1 MTETECSSTTE
12 EKCETAYEEQCSTV
26 YDQQCNTVPGQQQCT
41 TVNEQ
46 VSVGKKNDDDGNH
59 FEKVFNNQMGA
70 HNNNDGFN
78 QHKF

>member
-46 VSVGKKNDDDGNH
+46 VSVGENAVDDGNH
-59 FEKVFNNQMGA
+59 FEKVFNNQMSA
-70 HNNNDGFN
+70 HSKDGFN
-78 QHKF
+78 QHKL